1 MLIKERIK
9 KLRELMKAKK
19 IDFVYIPTND
29 FHLSEYV
36 GDYFKERE
44 FISGFNGSA
53 GTIIIGLEDANLWTD
68 GRYFLQAE
76 AQLKNTG
83 IVLQKMD
90 DKNIPLNYLKRI
102 LHNSVL
108 CLDLRSVSTSFGKE
122 LLKIVDNTNSTLLN
136 EDLINEIWTDRTDLS
151 KSKAYELPL
160 KIVGK
165 TRNEKILAIKD
176 KMKDSKVDTLV
187 ISSLD
192 DIMWILNIRGDDV
205 LFNPVLLSYL
215 IIFEDKIVLF
225 IQDQVLN
232 SDIQEKLIKENIE
245 IKDYSEIYNYLSSL
259 NQKKIAF
266 DESKNNFALY
276 QAIINNNDIITINN
290 YDYIP
295 KHIKNETEIKNI
307 KKAHLLDGISVCKFL
322 FWLKNTK
329 EEISELSV
337 SDKLHSFR
345 QKQKSFISE
354 SFTTIVGYKEHGAII
369 HYAPSIESDKKI
381 ERQSLLLIDSG
392 GQYLQGTTDITR
404 TIVMGKLTKQ
414 EKRDF
419 TLVLKGHLSLMNIVF
434 LEGTRGCNIDILARE
449 ALWKTYRNY
458 NHGTG
463 HGVGMLLNVHEG
475 PNGIHF
481 KRLTNCEFKKGMVTS
496 NEPGIYIAN
505 EYGIRHENLVLCV
518 EKTKNDYG
526 TFLGFENLT
535 LVPFDLKGIDVKLL
549 NEEEKHI
556 LNKYHQLVYRKISPY
571 LDLKEKKW
579 LKEATKNI

>member
-9 KLRELMKAKK
+9 NLRELMKNKG
-19 IDFVYIPTND
+19 IDYVYIPTND

-53 GTIIIGLEDANLWTD
+53 GTVIIGLEEANLWTD

-76 AQLKNTG
+76 QQLKNTG
-83 IVLQKMD
+83 IILQKMD
-90 DKNIPLNYLKRI
+90 DKNIPLNFFKQK

-108 CLDLRSVSTSFGKE
+108 CLDLRTISTSFGKE
-122 LLKIVDNTNSTLLN
+122 LLEIVKDTNSTLIN
-136 EDLINEIWTDRTDLS
+136 EDLISEIWIDRPNLA
-151 KSKAYELPL
+151 KSKAYELPIN
-160 KIVGK
+160 IVGK
-165 TRNEKILAIKD
+165 TRSEKIIAIRD
-176 KMKDSKVDTLV
+176 KIRDSKIDSLV

-205 LFNPVLLSYL
+205 LYNPVILSYL
-215 IIFEDKIVLF
+215 VISEDKTILF

-232 SDIQEKLIKENIE
+232 CSIQEGLIKDQVE
-245 IKDYSEIYNYLSSL
+245 ISDYNEIYNYLFNL
-259 NQKKIAF
+259 KQKKIAF

-276 QAIINNNDIITINN
+276 QSLVNNNEIVRVNN
-290 YDYIP
+290 YDFIT
-295 KHIKNETEIKNI
+295 KHIKNEIEIKNI
-307 KKAHLLDGISVCKFL
+307 KKAHVLDGISVCKFL

-329 EEISELSV
+329 ENLSELSI
-337 SDKLHSFR
+337 SKKLHSFR
-345 QKQKSFISE
+345 KMQKSFISE

-369 HYAPSIESDKKI
+369 HYAPNIESDKKV
-381 ERQSLLLIDSG
+381 ERKSLLLIDSG

-419 TLVLKGHLSLMNIVF
+419 TLVLKGHLSLMNAVF
-434 LEGTRGCNIDILARE
+434 LEGTKGCNVDILARE

-481 KRLTNCEFKKGMVTS
+481 RRLSNCEFKKGMITS

-505 EYGIRHENLVLCV
+505 EYGIRHENLILCV

-535 LVPFDLKGIDVKLL
+535 LVPFDLNGIDIKLL
-549 NEEEKHI
+549 SDEEKRT
-556 LNKYHQLVYRKISPY
+556 LNKYHQLVYKKISPY
-571 LDLKEKKW
+571 LNLNEKKW
-579 LKEATKNI
+579 LKRATKSI